1 MSTAVSIVRTLLGLL
16 FDHTIGNIVRMIPII
31 RLPKLERGPVSRGFL
46 ALLLGIL
53 FFGLTLLFSA
63 SYSSAYASSG
73 KLYSIIKPQV
83 MIALVG
89 LFFMWVLSNINYRA
103 LRLMSESLYII
114 TIVLLIL
121 ALLSP
126 QDTNGTYRWVYLPG
140 GASFQP
146 SELVKLCFIF
156 AGASTLQRLMTR
168 RNLFLYIVYSAAIC
182 GCLALIN
189 DFGTAIIFFVTFLV
203 TAFMRS
209 GDFATIGLAC
219 AGTAF
224 AGVLVL
230 RFLPYAR
237 NRFEAWGHVWD
248 YALTTG
254 YSQTRSMMCIASG
267 GLLGL
272 GAGNGWLKYVAAAD
286 TDLVF
291 AFVAEEWGLLIA
303 LMLVAAIVLLAA
315 SGFGVFRIGRGAQE
329 IAGTFD
335 ADPGTFVQHDIAFIL
350 NTFSDP
356 NGGSAQYGVVPIGGK
371 LVAFRFP
378 ARWNASVKTISDA
391 TTSVLSGQS
400 YSVDSFIR
408 VTGTVKTM
416 PEAVSSAL
424 YDWYTE
430 NNAYLQQIGAIGD
443 SDDAADYLPDAI
455 VCVDTVGSIPQ
466 GWVEGLTVAAVACL
480 IYAIVVLIRI
490 LCGKYEQEKLPD
502 ITFEL
507 VDMAPET
514 EAKPETAPEADSAP
528 EAEPEAEAAQ
538 PEKSEE
544 TEDTPDA

>member
-1 MSTAVSIVRTLLGLL
+1 M
-16 FDHTIGNIVRMIPII
+16 
-31 RLPKLERGPVSRGFL
+31 
-46 ALLLGIL
+46 
-53 FFGLTLLFSA
+53 
-63 SYSSAYASSG
+63 
-73 KLYSIIKPQV
+73 
-83 MIALVG
+83 
-89 LFFMWVLSNINYRA
+89 
-103 LRLMSESLYII
+103 
-114 TIVLLIL
+114 
-121 ALLSP
+121 
-126 QDTNGTYRWVYLPG
+126 
-140 GASFQP
+140 
-146 SELVKLCFIF
+146 
-156 AGASTLQRLMTR
+156 
-168 RNLFLYIVYSAAIC
+168 
-182 GCLALIN
+182 
-189 DFGTAIIFFVTFLV
+189 
-203 TAFMRS
+203 
-209 GDFATIGLAC
+209 
-219 AGTAF
+219 
-224 AGVLVL
+224 
-230 RFLPYAR
+230 
-237 NRFEAWGHVWD
+237 
-248 YALTTG
+248 
-254 YSQTRSMMCIASG
+254 
-267 GLLGL
+267 
-272 GAGNGWLKYVAAAD
+272 
-286 TDLVF
+286 
-291 AFVAEEWGLLIA
+291 
-303 LMLVAAIVLLAA
+303 
-315 SGFGVFRIGRGAQE
+315 
-329 IAGTFD
+329 
-335 ADPGTFVQHDIAFIL
+335 
-350 NTFSDP
+350 
-356 NGGSAQYGVVPIGGK
+356 PIGGK

-378 ARWNASVKTISDA
+378 ARWNASVKTIADA

-507 VDMAPET
+507 VDMTPET

>member
-1 MSTAVSIVRTLLGLL
+1 MDENKTPAQQAPDTAAPETANIEATTQPETTPAPEVTAAPAAPETPAQKAGHGTRWHHALWRGVAGLL
-16 FDHTIGNIVRMIPII
+16 
-31 RLPKLERGPVSRGFL
+31 
-46 ALLLGIL
+46 
-53 FFGLTLLFSA
+53 
-63 SYSSAYASSG
+63 
-73 KLYSIIKPQV
+73 
-83 MIALVG
+83 
-89 LFFMWVLSNINYRA
+89 
-103 LRLMSESLYII
+103 
-114 TIVLLIL
+114 
-121 ALLSP
+121 
-126 QDTNGTYRWVYLPG
+126 
-140 GASFQP
+140 
-146 SELVKLCFIF
+146 
-156 AGASTLQRLMTR
+156 
-168 RNLFLYIVYSAAIC
+168 
-182 GCLALIN
+182 
-189 DFGTAIIFFVTFLV
+189 
-203 TAFMRS
+203 
-209 GDFATIGLAC
+209 
-219 AGTAF
+219 
-224 AGVLVL
+224 
-230 RFLPYAR
+230 
-237 NRFEAWGHVWD
+237 
-248 YALTTG
+248 
-254 YSQTRSMMCIASG
+254 
-267 GLLGL
+267 
-272 GAGNGWLKYVAAAD
+272 
-286 TDLVF
+286 
-291 AFVAEEWGLLIA
+291 
-303 LMLVAAIVLLAA
+303 AAIVLLAA
-315 SGFGVFRIGRGAQE
+315 SGFGVFRLGRGAQE

-335 ADPGTFVQHDIAFIL
+335 ADPGTFVQHDIVFIL

-378 ARWNASVKTISDA
+378 ARWDASVKTIADA

-408 VTGTVKTM
+408 VTGTVKAM

-507 VDMAPET
+507 MDMTPET

-528 EAEPEAEAAQ
+528 ETEPETETAQ
-538 PEKSEE
+538 PEESEE

>member
-1 MSTAVSIVRTLLGLL
+1 MDEHKTPEEIINGNAAPDAPETDAPEACAQPEEVTAGEPAAGEADTAEVPAPAEKKPMSVRARHAFRRGVAGLL
-16 FDHTIGNIVRMIPII
+16 
-31 RLPKLERGPVSRGFL
+31 
-46 ALLLGIL
+46 
-53 FFGLTLLFSA
+53 
-63 SYSSAYASSG
+63 
-73 KLYSIIKPQV
+73 
-83 MIALVG
+83 
-89 LFFMWVLSNINYRA
+89 
-103 LRLMSESLYII
+103 
-114 TIVLLIL
+114 
-121 ALLSP
+121 
-126 QDTNGTYRWVYLPG
+126 
-140 GASFQP
+140 
-146 SELVKLCFIF
+146 
-156 AGASTLQRLMTR
+156 
-168 RNLFLYIVYSAAIC
+168 
-182 GCLALIN
+182 
-189 DFGTAIIFFVTFLV
+189 
-203 TAFMRS
+203 
-209 GDFATIGLAC
+209 
-219 AGTAF
+219 
-224 AGVLVL
+224 
-230 RFLPYAR
+230 
-237 NRFEAWGHVWD
+237 
-248 YALTTG
+248 
-254 YSQTRSMMCIASG
+254 
-267 GLLGL
+267 
-272 GAGNGWLKYVAAAD
+272 
-286 TDLVF
+286 
-291 AFVAEEWGLLIA
+291 
-303 LMLVAAIVLLAA
+303 AAIVLLAA
-315 SGFGVFRIGRGAQE
+315 SGFGVFRIARGAQE

-466 GWVEGLTVAAVACL
+466 GWVEGLTVAAAACL

-490 LCGKYEQEKLPD
+490 LCGKYDEVKLPD

-507 VDMAPET
+507 VDMTPET
-514 EAKPETAPEADSAP
+514 P
-528 EAEPEAEAAQ
+528 AEPEETPEAPAEPETPEAPAE
-538 PEKSEE
+538 PEKSDE

>member
-1 MSTAVSIVRTLLGLL
+1 MDEHKTPEEIINDNAAPDAPETDAPEACAQPEEVTAGEPAAGEADTAEVPAPVEKKPMSVRARHAFRRGVAGLL
-16 FDHTIGNIVRMIPII
+16 
-31 RLPKLERGPVSRGFL
+31 
-46 ALLLGIL
+46 
-53 FFGLTLLFSA
+53 
-63 SYSSAYASSG
+63 
-73 KLYSIIKPQV
+73 
-83 MIALVG
+83 
-89 LFFMWVLSNINYRA
+89 
-103 LRLMSESLYII
+103 
-114 TIVLLIL
+114 
-121 ALLSP
+121 
-126 QDTNGTYRWVYLPG
+126 
-140 GASFQP
+140 
-146 SELVKLCFIF
+146 
-156 AGASTLQRLMTR
+156 
-168 RNLFLYIVYSAAIC
+168 
-182 GCLALIN
+182 
-189 DFGTAIIFFVTFLV
+189 
-203 TAFMRS
+203 
-209 GDFATIGLAC
+209 
-219 AGTAF
+219 
-224 AGVLVL
+224 
-230 RFLPYAR
+230 
-237 NRFEAWGHVWD
+237 
-248 YALTTG
+248 
-254 YSQTRSMMCIASG
+254 
-267 GLLGL
+267 
-272 GAGNGWLKYVAAAD
+272 
-286 TDLVF
+286 
-291 AFVAEEWGLLIA
+291 
-303 LMLVAAIVLLAA
+303 AAIVLLAV
-315 SGFGVFRIGRGAQE
+315 SGFGVFRIARGAQE

-443 SDDAADYLPDAI
+443 SDDAADYLPDEI
-455 VCVDTVGSIPQ
+455 VRVDYVGSIPQ

-507 VDMAPET
+507 VDMTPDDDT
-514 EAKPETAPEADSAP
+514 PEAATETTP
-528 EAEPEAEAAQ
+528 EETPEPPAEPEQTPA
-538 PEKSEE
+538 EKSNE

>member
-1 MSTAVSIVRTLLGLL
+1 MDEHKTPEEIINDNAAPDAPETDAPEACAQPEEVTAGEPAAGKADPAEVPAPAETKPMSVRARHAFRRGVAGLL
-16 FDHTIGNIVRMIPII
+16 
-31 RLPKLERGPVSRGFL
+31 
-46 ALLLGIL
+46 
-53 FFGLTLLFSA
+53 
-63 SYSSAYASSG
+63 
-73 KLYSIIKPQV
+73 
-83 MIALVG
+83 
-89 LFFMWVLSNINYRA
+89 
-103 LRLMSESLYII
+103 
-114 TIVLLIL
+114 
-121 ALLSP
+121 
-126 QDTNGTYRWVYLPG
+126 
-140 GASFQP
+140 
-146 SELVKLCFIF
+146 
-156 AGASTLQRLMTR
+156 
-168 RNLFLYIVYSAAIC
+168 
-182 GCLALIN
+182 
-189 DFGTAIIFFVTFLV
+189 
-203 TAFMRS
+203 
-209 GDFATIGLAC
+209 
-219 AGTAF
+219 
-224 AGVLVL
+224 
-230 RFLPYAR
+230 
-237 NRFEAWGHVWD
+237 
-248 YALTTG
+248 
-254 YSQTRSMMCIASG
+254 
-267 GLLGL
+267 
-272 GAGNGWLKYVAAAD
+272 
-286 TDLVF
+286 
-291 AFVAEEWGLLIA
+291 
-303 LMLVAAIVLLAA
+303 AAIVLLAV
-315 SGFGVFRIGRGAQE
+315 SGFGVFRIARGAQE

-378 ARWNASVKTISDA
+378 ARWNASVKTIADA
-391 TTSVLSGQS
+391 TNSILQGQS

-443 SDDAADYLPDAI
+443 SDDAADYLPDEI

-507 VDMAPET
+507 VDMTPET
-514 EAKPETAPEADSAP
+514 EAKPETAPEAGSAP
-528 EAEPEAEAAQ
+528 EAEPETETAP

>member
-1 MSTAVSIVRTLLGLL
+1 MDEHKTPEEIINDNAAPDAPETDAPEACAQPEEVTAGEPAAGEADPAEVPAPAEKKPMSVRARHAFQRGVAGLL
-16 FDHTIGNIVRMIPII
+16 
-31 RLPKLERGPVSRGFL
+31 
-46 ALLLGIL
+46 
-53 FFGLTLLFSA
+53 
-63 SYSSAYASSG
+63 
-73 KLYSIIKPQV
+73 
-83 MIALVG
+83 
-89 LFFMWVLSNINYRA
+89 
-103 LRLMSESLYII
+103 
-114 TIVLLIL
+114 
-121 ALLSP
+121 
-126 QDTNGTYRWVYLPG
+126 
-140 GASFQP
+140 
-146 SELVKLCFIF
+146 
-156 AGASTLQRLMTR
+156 
-168 RNLFLYIVYSAAIC
+168 
-182 GCLALIN
+182 
-189 DFGTAIIFFVTFLV
+189 
-203 TAFMRS
+203 
-209 GDFATIGLAC
+209 
-219 AGTAF
+219 
-224 AGVLVL
+224 
-230 RFLPYAR
+230 
-237 NRFEAWGHVWD
+237 
-248 YALTTG
+248 
-254 YSQTRSMMCIASG
+254 
-267 GLLGL
+267 
-272 GAGNGWLKYVAAAD
+272 
-286 TDLVF
+286 
-291 AFVAEEWGLLIA
+291 
-303 LMLVAAIVLLAA
+303 AAIVLLAV
-315 SGFGVFRIGRGAQE
+315 SGFGVFRIARGAHE

-455 VCVDTVGSIPQ
+455 VRVDYVGGIPQ

-507 VDMAPET
+507 VDMT
-514 EAKPETAPEADSAP
+514 PETAPEADSAP

>member
-1 MSTAVSIVRTLLGLL
+1 MDEHKTPEEIINDNAAPDAPETDAPEACAQPEEVTAGEPAAGKADPAEVPAPAETKPMSVRARHALRRGVAGLL
-16 FDHTIGNIVRMIPII
+16 
-31 RLPKLERGPVSRGFL
+31 
-46 ALLLGIL
+46 
-53 FFGLTLLFSA
+53 
-63 SYSSAYASSG
+63 
-73 KLYSIIKPQV
+73 
-83 MIALVG
+83 
-89 LFFMWVLSNINYRA
+89 
-103 LRLMSESLYII
+103 
-114 TIVLLIL
+114 
-121 ALLSP
+121 
-126 QDTNGTYRWVYLPG
+126 
-140 GASFQP
+140 
-146 SELVKLCFIF
+146 
-156 AGASTLQRLMTR
+156 
-168 RNLFLYIVYSAAIC
+168 
-182 GCLALIN
+182 
-189 DFGTAIIFFVTFLV
+189 
-203 TAFMRS
+203 
-209 GDFATIGLAC
+209 
-219 AGTAF
+219 
-224 AGVLVL
+224 
-230 RFLPYAR
+230 
-237 NRFEAWGHVWD
+237 
-248 YALTTG
+248 
-254 YSQTRSMMCIASG
+254 
-267 GLLGL
+267 
-272 GAGNGWLKYVAAAD
+272 
-286 TDLVF
+286 
-291 AFVAEEWGLLIA
+291 
-303 LMLVAAIVLLAA
+303 AAIVLLAV
-315 SGFGVFRIGRGAQE
+315 SGFGVFRIARGAQE

-378 ARWNASVKTISDA
+378 ARWNASVKTIADA
-391 TTSVLSGQS
+391 TNSILQGQS

-443 SDDAADYLPDAI
+443 SDDAADYLPDEI

-507 VDMAPET
+507 VDMTPET